1 MSYAKNVQA
10 RTSLSKFATSSL
22 LLAALV
28 AVSSTMAVA
37 GECPAG
43 KAGTN
48 ALANAPSA
56 PVGITDT
63 ELAAIDLSKENVKLN
78 QRRLRMRHMTIAPGG
93 VVPLH
98 DHTDRPALIMVNSG
112 EIYENS
118 SKCQVPILHKA
129 GDIAR
134 EYLGTKHHWKNETN
148 QAVELT
154 IADIVNDE
162 KPATM
167 PKNM

>member
-1 MSYAKNVQA
+1 MSYAKIFRA
-10 RTSLSKFATSSL
+10 RRPVSNIAASSL
-22 LLAALV
+22 LLATLLTLSATFV
-28 AVSSTMAVA
+28 QA

-56 PVGITDT
+56 PVGVTDT
-63 ELAAIDLSKENVKLN
+63 ELASIDLAKENVKLN

-98 DHTDRPALIMVNSG
+98 DHADRPALIMVNSG

-118 SKCQVPILHKA
+118 SKCDVPILHKA

-134 EYLGTKHHWKNETN
+134 EYLGTKHHWKNETK
-148 QAVELT
+148 QPVELT

>member
-1 MSYAKNVQA
+1 MSYAKTIQ
-10 RTSLSKFATSSL
+10 SSIPLSKISTSSL

-28 AVSSTMAVA
+28 VVSTTFAHA
-37 GECPAG
+37 GECPAD
-43 KAGTN
+43 KAGSNT
-48 ALANAPSA
+48 LANAPSA
-56 PVGITDT
+56 PIGITDT
-63 ELAAIDLSKENVKLN
+63 ELASIDLAKENVKLN

-98 DHTDRPALIMVNSG
+98 DHADRPALIMVNSG

-134 EYLGTKHHWKNETN
+134 EYLGTKHHWKNETS

-167 PKNM
+167 PKHM